1 MKKTIANTILNDE
14 ILNTFSLKL
23 GNAEISILTTSIKR
37 CTGGCNNN

>member
-1 MKKTIANTILNDE
+1 MKKPIANIILNDE

-23 GNAEISILTTSIKR
+23 GTAEKSTLTTSIKL